1 MLKLKL
7 QCSGHLI
14 QRASSLEKTS
24 MLVKMEGKSKKGATE
39 DEMVRWHHWLNG
51 RSLNKLQETAEA
63 REAWCAAVHG
73 VVKSQTQLSNC
84 TTALWPKN
92 RLGRIF
98 IDRVCR
104 LSGIREDLFPS
115 RSVLHFF
122 SFLPNNCHRPGLV
135 SHCVFLLVWFHQF
148 CRKEGQRIL
157 GLQNREKKKK
167 RQGIEDFLSTWPL
180 RLNKQLPMINLRM
193 LRTALWGSWVT
204 LDGVQ
209 SDIFTHVQRENRA
222 GCQACVFPKTTLL
235 RPPQSHEDSVRKVKS
250 TTDKNQPSSHSL
262 RRSLCQDDL
271 WRFTG

>member
-1 MLKLKL
+1 MLFELWCWRRLLRVPWTAWRSSQSILKEMSPQYSLEGLMLKLKL
-7 QCSGHLI
+7 QCTGHLI

-24 MLVKMEGKSKKGATE
+24 MLVNMEGKRKKGATE
-39 DEMVRWHHWLNG
+39 DEMVRRHHWLNG

-73 VVKSQTQLSNC
+73 VVKSQTQLSDC

-135 SHCVFLLVWFHQF
+135 SHCVSLLVWFHQF

-157 GLQNREKKKK
+157 GLQNREKKKMS
-167 RQGIEDFLSTWPL
+167 GD
-180 RLNKQLPMINLRM
+180 
-193 LRTALWGSWVT
+193 WG
-204 LDGVQ
+204 
-209 SDIFTHVQRENRA
+209 
-222 GCQACVFPKTTLL
+222 FP
-235 RPPQSHEDSVRKVKS
+235 
-250 TTDKNQPSSHSL
+250 
-262 RRSLCQDDL
+262 
-271 WRFTG
+271 

>member
-1 MLKLKL
+1 MSAKKWTLFELWCWRRLLRVPWTAGRSNQSILKEISPQYSLEGLMLKLKF

-98 IDRVCR
+98 IDRVCH

-115 RSVLHFF
+115 RPVLHFF
-122 SFLPNNCHRPGLV
+122 SFLPNNCNRSGLV
-135 SHCVFLLVWFHQF
+135 SYCVFLLVWFHQF
-148 CRKEGQRIL
+148 CRKTGARNPWLAELRKKNIRGLRISL
-157 GLQNREKKKK
+157 
-167 RQGIEDFLSTWPL
+167 
-180 RLNKQLPMINLRM
+180 
-193 LRTALWGSWVT
+193 ALD
-204 LDGVQ
+204 L
-209 SDIFTHVQRENRA
+209 
-222 GCQACVFPKTTLL
+222 CV
-235 RPPQSHEDSVRKVKS
+235 
-250 TTDKNQPSSHSL
+250 
-262 RRSLCQDDL
+262 
-271 WRFTG
+271 